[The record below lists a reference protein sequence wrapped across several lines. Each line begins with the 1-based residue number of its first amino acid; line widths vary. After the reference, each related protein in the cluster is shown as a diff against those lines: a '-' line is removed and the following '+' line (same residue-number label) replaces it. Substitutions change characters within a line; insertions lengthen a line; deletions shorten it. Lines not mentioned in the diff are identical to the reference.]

1 MIEKF
6 KLWRMKRRVWRM
18 VDNFVSIPE
27 ISITQDDACVMLIV
41 LEISDRYKFV
51 EPANVLRSLIILVR
65 ALNPVINWEL
75 AVCQA
80 KANLEQN
87 TSQG

>member
-1 MIEKF
+1 MLEKF

-27 ISITQDDACVMLIV
+27 MNVTQDDACVMLIV

-51 EPANVLRSLIILVR
+51 EPANVLRSLIILVGT
-65 ALNPVINWEL
+65 LNPVINWEL
-75 AVCQA
+75 AKCQA
-80 KANLEQN
+80 QANLERN
-87 TSQG
+87 ILRK